1 MHESGSS
8 FFLELSWRHP
18 AVDDG
23 AATRY
28 GINRSERFLLWG
40 YGRDVMFF
48 LFVGIQNWII
58 LFKIYNF
65 AYVFLLNVLFAH
77 AFLKIHVFNK
87 KNIIVHI
94 YFVMDM
100 LLHMYMFKLDKLNS

>member
-48 LFVGIQNWII
+48 LLKTCI
-58 LFKIYNF
+58 FKN
-65 AYVFLLNVLFAH
+65 ACA
-77 AFLKIHVFNK
+77 NK
-87 KNIIVHI
+87 T
-94 YFVMDM
+94 
-100 LLHMYMFKLDKLNS
+100 FKRNTYAKL